1 MKICGMIVAYAIY
14 YCTAMV
20 HHGAFTL
27 SQAVQLFD
35 MSKSSIPKLPKKSVM
50 LENIEN
56 VQYMGNIQQTN
67 KVFASCDDGGMLHI
81 FVHNNSTILGC
92 VWGTDSTA
100 MERSQAMADLRQWH
114 ADTIEP
120 VVGRTLDAQLYMVED
135 VRAWWGV

>member
-1 MKICGMIVAYAIY
+1 MICGMLAMGAIY

-35 MSKSSIPKLPKKSVM
+35 LSKSSIDKHPRNKVT
-50 LENIEN
+50 LENVEK
-56 VQYMGNIQQTN
+56 VQYMSGIRQTN
-67 KVFASCDDGGMLHI
+67 KVFASCDDEGMLHI
-81 FVHNNSTILGC
+81 FVHNNSTLLGC
-92 VWGTDSTA
+92 VWGVGSTA
-100 MERSQAMADLRQWH
+100 TDRSQAMADLRQWH

-120 VVGRTLDAQLYMVED
+120 VVGRTLDAQLYVVED